1 LRPDRAALTHDLTG
15 ASLAATDGPMD
26 SRRSTVKGRV
36 VEVDICEREVGF
48 VLSVGPVSLWLG
60 PAIALDVLETLARA
74 VAARRNDEAGE
85 RAAPDPLAALR
96 RRIFS

>member
-1 LRPDRAALTHDLTG
+1 
-15 ASLAATDGPMD
+15 MD
-26 SRRSTVKGRV
+26 AKKSTVKGRV

-60 PAIALDVLETLARA
+60 PAVAIDVLDTLARA
-74 VAARRNDEAGE
+74 VASRRNDDSEPCP
-85 RAAPDPLAALR
+85 PDPLAALR

>member
-1 LRPDRAALTHDLTG
+1 
-15 ASLAATDGPMD
+15 MD
-26 SRRSTVKGRV
+26 SRRSTVKGKV

-60 PAIALDVLETLARA
+60 PAVALDVLDTLARA
-74 VAARRNDEAGE
+74 IAAQRQEDGE
-85 RAAPDPLAALR
+85 RAGPRAPAALR

>member
-1 LRPDRAALTHDLTG
+1 
-15 ASLAATDGPMD
+15 MD
-26 SRRSTVKGRV
+26 PNKSTVKGRV

-60 PAIALDVLETLARA
+60 PAVALDVLETLARA
-74 VAARRNDEAGE
+74 VAARRDDESE
-85 RAAPDPLAALR
+85 PCPPDPLAALR